1 MSQASPLVIVAE
13 LVLTPCITLCRAAFP
28 DEQEFL
34 YPPGTYLS
42 VKEGSTRV
50 RQTVQLTRQTSRGD
64 MPGLAANV
72 TIVDVE
78 PSFPAL

>member
-1 MSQASPLVIVAE
+1 M
-13 LVLTPCITLCRAAFP
+13 LTPCIALCRAAFP

-42 VKEGSTRV
+42 VKEGSTQV
-50 RQTVQLTRQTSRGD
+50 RETVQLTRQSSRGNVL
-64 MPGLAANV
+64 GHAANV